1 MVDQPGKYAIHI
13 QEQLGSLSSAFED
26 MVIFSDESGTRLIG
40 DFPDQAALHGVLA
53 RIRDLCLTLV
63 SVEQLDTKS
72 DS

>member
-26 MVIFSDESGTRLIG
+26 MVILSDESGTRLIG

-53 RIRDLCLTLV
+53 HIRDLCLTLI
-63 SVEQLDTKS
+63 SVEQLDAKNGS
-72 DS
+72 